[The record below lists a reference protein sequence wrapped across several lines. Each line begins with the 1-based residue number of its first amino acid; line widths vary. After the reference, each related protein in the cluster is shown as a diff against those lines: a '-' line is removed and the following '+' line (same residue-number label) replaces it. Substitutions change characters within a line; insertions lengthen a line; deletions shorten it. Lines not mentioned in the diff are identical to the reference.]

1 MNLEQKAHELMM
13 SRTVERLYQLSQTLP
28 TDVHN
33 PDDLKEAFSTCG
45 MDVINALDENR
56 IHFDSDNDKA
66 MLYGL
71 LTVIVDYVMDGKL
84 KTSFKQ
90 ATVN

>member
-1 MNLEQKAHELMM
+1 MQSLEQKITM
-13 SRTVERLYQLSQTLP
+13 SRTLERLYQLSQTLP
-28 TDVHN
+28 TNVHN

-45 MDVINALDENR
+45 MDMINALDENR